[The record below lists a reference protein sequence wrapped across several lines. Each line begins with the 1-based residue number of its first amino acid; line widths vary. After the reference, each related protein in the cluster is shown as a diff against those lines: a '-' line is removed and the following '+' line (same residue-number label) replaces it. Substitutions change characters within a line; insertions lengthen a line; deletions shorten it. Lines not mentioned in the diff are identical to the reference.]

1 MLPATAPAGMGNVGA
16 HRLGVVREHA
26 WIGDMLAVRILGHD
40 PGCRSTMFQASDS
53 KQKGAA
59 LADLLHLL
67 PVPLQQ
73 VGEGG
78 ALAERLAMG
87 PQRAVRLPGAASIRR
102 PADGDQASP
111 VRIGGTCPAGGCGWG
126 RCTLM
131 IRSGDGG

>member
-1 MLPATAPAGMGNVGA
+1 
-16 HRLGVVREHA
+16 
-26 WIGDMLAVRILGHD
+26 
-40 PGCRSTMFQASDS
+40 MFQASDS

-87 PQRAVRLPGAASIRR
+87 PQRVQFGFPAPHPFAGQRAAIRR
-102 PADGDQASP
+102 LRPGVHARALPVDADL
-111 VRIGGTCPAGGCGWG
+111 GGVP
-126 RCTLM
+126 
-131 IRSGDGG
+131 